1 MSRISELFTFPV
13 TNYKLDWESIVQ
25 NQFCKYTQKRCFKV
39 RKSEPSISIGTCIVK
54 VGKDYNN
61 IVICPHRLLQNNQIF
76 FDCIHLLSTHEPGNE
91 LHIVPEVSIPG
102 GNVDYFL
109 VSTDSNRNI
118 KDFVGIELQTMDTTG
133 SVWTEREN
141 ALYQLGINTCEPKK
155 IKSFGINWKMTAKT
169 ILVQLHHKVETFQSI
184 NKHLVLVVQDCLL
197 EYIKNEFS
205 FSHIHSVASIGDSM
219 HIHSYGVLTKENSF
233 KLFLKSRHS
242 TDSIGISKLLGLQA
256 SANLGLEE
264 LMKILQSKISDSTLL
279 KFNECT

>member
-169 ILVQLHHKVETFQSI
+169 ILVQLKPNV
-184 NKHLVLVVQDCLL
+184 
-197 EYIKNEFS
+197 Y
-205 FSHIHSVASIGDSM
+205 
-219 HIHSYGVLTKENSF
+219 
-233 KLFLKSRHS
+233 
-242 TDSIGISKLLGLQA
+242 
-256 SANLGLEE
+256 
-264 LMKILQSKISDSTLL
+264 
-279 KFNECT
+279 